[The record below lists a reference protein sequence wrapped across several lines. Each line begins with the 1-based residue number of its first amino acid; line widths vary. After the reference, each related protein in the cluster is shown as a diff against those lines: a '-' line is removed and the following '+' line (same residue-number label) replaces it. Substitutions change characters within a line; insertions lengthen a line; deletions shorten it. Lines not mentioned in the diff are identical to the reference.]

1 MTLTEKYTYRK
12 KENEITES
20 SITRAICGKVD
31 LEMQRFFSSTQ
42 TDEEV
47 CMVRVTKVTEPPT
60 SWWNVVVRMK

>member
-42 TDEEV
+42 NDGEV
-47 CMVRVTKVTEPPT
+47 CVVRVT
-60 SWWNVVVRMK
+60 